1 MNPPPPGCPPTRL
14 RNVSSWTL
22 PSSNTTPG
30 LKTTQRDDG
39 LWESIEHDDDDDTA
53 TPRARPGNNNS
64 NDQQQDTLVG
74 LIMHRSV
81 GTQTSKSPSPNHTTP
96 AAQVG
101 PPTPVVVGHRLR
113 RGRGRGRPPKD
124 KKTNEPST
132 HRRRVRFTDD
142 HDPSVDPSSDDA
154 SARARG
160 QQAAHVFVR
169 LHRVL
174 LLKQQGRPKQQQQQV
189 EFVWNNRAKAWKLSG
204 AADPGNNDNMVEL
217 HGLLDQPPERLALVR
232 ALVAPTERGGGGTRQ
247 PLELAWDPATACFQ
261 GGGGGGEKE
270 DNNNRATISVALG
283 EMKDMA
289 RDPWRRQYVGYYT
302 L

>member
-1 MNPPPPGCPPTRL
+1 M
-14 RNVSSWTL
+14 
-22 PSSNTTPG
+22 PG

-39 LWESIEHDDDDDTA
+39 LWESIEHDDDGDDDGDDTA
-53 TPRARPGNNNS
+53 TPRARPDNNS
-64 NDQQQDTLVG
+64 NNNNQQDTLLVG
-74 LIMHRSV
+74 LVMHRSV
-81 GTQTSKSPSPNHTTP
+81 GTQTSKSPSPNHTP
-96 AAQVG
+96 AAQVD
-101 PPTPVVVGHRLR
+101 PPPPPPPVVARRLR

-124 KKTNEPST
+124 STNEPST
-132 HRRRVRFTDD
+132 HRRRVRFTDN

-160 QQAAHVFVR
+160 QQATHVFVR

-174 LLKQQGRPKQQQQQV
+174 LLKQQAKQQEV
-189 EFVWNNRAKAWKLSG
+189 EFVWNNRAKAWKLLSG
-204 AADPGNNDNMVEL
+204 GGDLAADNMVEL

-232 ALVAPTERGGGGTRQ
+232 ALVAPTDGGGARQ
-247 PLELAWDPATACFQ
+247 PLELAWDPAMACFQ
-261 GGGGGGEKE
+261 GGVVGGSGDSGDSGET
-270 DNNNRATISVALG
+270 DNNNNNNNRATISVALG